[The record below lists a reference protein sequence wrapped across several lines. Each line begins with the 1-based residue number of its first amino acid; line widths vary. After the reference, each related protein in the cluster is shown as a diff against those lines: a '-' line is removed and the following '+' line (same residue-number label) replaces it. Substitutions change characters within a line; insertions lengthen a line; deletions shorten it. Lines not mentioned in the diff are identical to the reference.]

1 MDRLFT
7 LMGNHVHAMPIKR
20 GEVTS
25 SLLQFDFAD
34 EPVPHE
40 AFKPFVRDLKFDVG
54 ELAIVTL
61 LQALAYDKQVMLLP
75 LVISA
80 RFHHSSLGYPVS
92 KGHLAP
98 RDLEGRVVA
107 VRTFSQTTGVWV
119 RSILQHQFDVDLSK
133 ITFMTFDES
142 HLAEF
147 KDPPNC
153 ILPPPGRK
161 LDEMLLA
168 GEVDAGIPIALASTL
183 LTDKRL
189 ATIIPDPQAAAD
201 QWYAANQAAPINHM
215 LVVRKSL
222 AQARPDL
229 VREVYRMFCAGR
241 DALPATP
248 TGQIDML
255 PYGIHKT
262 RRSLELVIGYA
273 YEQGVIP
280 RRFSVDEVYAD
291 AINILGDEAF

>member
-1 MDRLFT
+1 MQSLFT

-20 GEVTS
+20 GEVSS
-25 SLLQFDFAD
+25 SLLSFDFAD

-61 LQALAYDKQVMLLP
+61 LQALAYDKQLVLLP

-92 KGHLAP
+92 KGHLTP
-98 RDLEGRVVA
+98 KDLEGRVVA

-119 RSILQHQFDVDLSK
+119 RSILQHQFDVDLKK

-153 ILPPPGRK
+153 ILPPKGRK
-161 LDEMLLA
+161 LDDMLLA

-183 LTDKRL
+183 MSDKRL
-189 ATIIPDPQAAAD
+189 ATIVPDPKASAD
-201 QWYAANQAAPINHM
+201 DWYAVNQAAPINHM

-222 AQARPDL
+222 AQSRPDL
-229 VREVYRMFCAGR
+229 VREVYRMFRAGR

-255 PYGIHKT
+255 PYGINKT
-262 RRSLELVIGYA
+262 KRSLELVIGYA
-273 YEQGVIP
+273 HEQGVIP

-291 AINILGDEAF
+291 AIKILGDEAF